1 MDKNFLHLSHVS
13 DLYRPVAERVADFR
27 EVERRLSAEEINRQ
41 VSRCMHCGIPFC
53 HGSGCPLGNLIPDI
67 HEQVRHG
74 NLQNAWALLA
84 ATSPMPEF
92 TARVCPALCE
102 GSCTAQLVGESVMIR
117 QIEKYVVESAFAR
130 HWVQPPRPRR
140 ENGRSVAVV
149 GSGPAGLT
157 AAIRMRQA
165 GCRVTVFEQ
174 RPLPGGLLRY
184 GIPAFKLDRAV
195 IDRRIDLL
203 KAAGI
208 IFRCDTTIG
217 SDISREFLLRTHDA
231 VIVATGAPVPRDL
244 NAENRSLPGIGFAL
258 DFLNGAFSAAGKNVL
273 IIGGGDTGADCVGMA
288 NRQNALNVTQIE
300 IMPEPPP
307 ERSPSTPWPQWPYLR
322 RTSSSHQE
330 GAIRRW
336 GLQTVRFLER
346 NGAVGAVEVLPVDWA
361 FSRDGRPLRF
371 TPRTGEKEILA
382 ADLVLLAM
390 GFLKP
395 DPPPAAPNLFVAG
408 DAAGGPSLV
417 VRAMA
422 DAIRVSQNVQQF
434 LEV

>member
-1 MDKNFLHLSHVS
+1 MDKNFLHLSRVS

-27 EVERRLSAEEINRQ
+27 EVERRLSAEEIDRQ

-67 HEQVRHG
+67 HEQVRRG
-74 NLQNAWALLA
+74 NLQNAWELLA
-84 ATSPMPEF
+84 STSPMPEF

-102 GSCTAQLVGESVMIR
+102 GSCTAQLVSESVMIR
-117 QIEKYVVESAFAR
+117 QIEKYVVESAFAH

-140 ENGRSVAVV
+140 ENGRSIAVV

-165 GCRVTVFEQ
+165 GCRVTVLEQ

-184 GIPAFKLDRAV
+184 GIPAFKLDRAI

-208 IFRCDTTIG
+208 VFRCDTRIG

-231 VIVATGAPVPRDL
+231 VIPATGTPVPRDL
-244 NAENRSLPGIGFAL
+244 DVENRALPGIEFAL
-258 DFLNGAFSAAGKNVL
+258 DFLNGACSAAGKNVL

-288 NRQNALNVTQIE
+288 NRQGAAGVTQIE

-307 ERSPSTPWPQWPYLR
+307 ERSPSTPWPQWPCLR

-346 NGAVGAVEVLPVDWA
+346 NGAVGAVEVLPVDWEY
-361 FSRDGRPLRF
+361 SPEGRPLRF
-371 TPRTGEKEILA
+371 TPRTGEKEVLA

-395 DPPPAAPNLFVAG
+395 EPPPAAPNLFVAG

-422 DAIRVSQNVQQF
+422 DAMRVSQDVQHF